1 MSALNITELA
11 CAYDRSARKTSAAA
25 DPLVLSGVNLAIED
39 GEIVCLLGRSG
50 CGKSTLLKA
59 IAGLIQPVSG
69 TIELHGREVSS
80 AARVTPPEQ
89 RGIGMI
95 FQDYALFPHLTVFD
109 NISFGLNSFGLKG
122 AFGQNQ
128 QTSEQVRQRVQDM
141 LQLVNLYGLDQRYP
155 HELSGGQQQR
165 VAIARALANEPSI
178 LLLDEPFSN
187 IDSQVRQHL
196 VREIRDILKQQKV
209 AGLFVTH
216 SREEGFAFADTI
228 AVMGQGRIMQ
238 QGTAFDIYHYPDNRF
253 IADFMGAGNVLPATI
268 EDEFHVSTPLGFV
281 ASTQPLS
288 VEKAG
293 TSLELFI
300 RPQMVAL
307 SAVDK
312 SEGLL
317 SQAST
322 DTFPQATIT
331 RQQFMGK
338 SIRSEIHLN
347 CCQGSYQL
355 VAEHSNPVAGNANVQ
370 LNIIP
375 HDLVLFDADGLNAR
389 QKEEPH
395 HDAQT

>member
-1 MSALNITELA
+1 MSALKITELA
-11 CAYDRSARKTSAAA
+11 CAYDSYAKKSSPPGTNNAIASN
-25 DPLVLSGVNLAIED
+25 LVLSGLNLSIED

-69 TIELHGREVSS
+69 TIELHGKEVSS
-80 AARVTPPEQ
+80 ATRVTPPEQ

-109 NISFGLNSFGLKG
+109 NIAFGLKKK
-122 AFGQNQ
+122 
-128 QTSEQVRQRVQDM
+128 TTEQVRQRVQDM
-141 LQLVNLYGLDQRYP
+141 LQLVNLYGLDKRYP

-228 AVMGQGRIMQ
+228 ALMGQGRIMQ
-238 QGTAFDIYHYPDNRF
+238 QGTAFDIYHHPDNRF
-253 IADFMGAGNVLPATI
+253 IADFMGAGNVLPVTI
-268 EDEFHVSTPLGFV
+268 EDEFHVSTPLGLV
-281 ASTQPLS
+281 KSTQSLPM
-288 VEKAG
+288 EKAEKKE
-293 TSLELFI
+293 SLELFI
-300 RPQMVAL
+300 RPQMVEV

-312 SEGLL
+312 S
-317 SQAST
+317 ANST
-322 DTFPQATIT
+322 TQKSTATFPQATIT

-338 SIRSEIHLN
+338 NIRSEIHLD
-347 CCQGSYQL
+347 CCHGSYQL
-355 VAEHSNPVAGNANVQ
+355 VAEHSNPVSENSIVQ
-370 LNIIP
+370 LSISP
-375 HDLVLFDADGLNAR
+375 HDLVLFDSNGHLVPR
-389 QKEEPH
+389 
-395 HDAQT
+395 

>member
-1 MSALNITELA
+1 MSALKITELA
-11 CAYDRSARKTSAAA
+11 CAYDSYAKKSSPPGTNNAIASN
-25 DPLVLSGVNLAIED
+25 LVLSGLNLSIED

-69 TIELHGREVSS
+69 TIELHGKEVSS
-80 AARVTPPEQ
+80 ATRVTPPEQ

-109 NISFGLNSFGLKG
+109 NIAFGLKKK
-122 AFGQNQ
+122 
-128 QTSEQVRQRVQDM
+128 TTEQVRQRVQDM
-141 LQLVNLYGLDQRYP
+141 LQLVNLYGLDKRYP

-238 QGTAFDIYHYPDNRF
+238 QGTAFDVYHHPYNRF

-268 EDEFHVSTPLGFV
+268 EDEFHVSTPLGLV
-281 ASTQPLS
+281 EATRPLS
-288 VEKAG
+288 MEKSG
-293 TSLELFI
+293 TKESLELFI
-300 RPQMVAL
+300 RPQMLEV

-312 SEGLL
+312 PENSL
-317 SQAST
+317 SQESIS
-322 DTFPQATIT
+322 TFPQATIT

-338 SIRSEIHLN
+338 NIRSEIHLD

-355 VAEHSNPVAGNANVQ
+355 VSEHSNPVAGNSTVQ
-370 LNIIP
+370 LTILP
-375 HDLVLFDADGLNAR
+375 HDLVLFDANGQL
-389 QKEEPH
+389 
-395 HDAQT
+395 TSC

>member
-1 MSALNITELA
+1 MIALKITELA
-11 CAYDRSARKTSAAA
+11 CAYNSLSHKTSNKSGQPGNKTLRSS
-25 DPLVLSGVNLAIED
+25 DLVLSGLDLSIED

-69 TIELHGREVSS
+69 TIELHGKEVSS
-80 AARVTPPEQ
+80 SSRVTPPEQ

-109 NISFGLNSFGLKG
+109 NIAFGLRKL
-122 AFGQNQ
+122 
-128 QTSEQVRQRVQDM
+128 TSKQVIKRVQDM
-141 LQLVNLYGLDQRYP
+141 LELVNLYGLEKRYP

-238 QGTAFDIYHYPDNRF
+238 QGTAFNIYHHPNNRF
-253 IADFMGAGNVLPATI
+253 IADFMGAGNILPARI
-268 EDEFHVSTPLGFV
+268 EDEFHVSTPLGLV
-281 ASTQPLS
+281 KSTHRLP
-288 VEKAG
+288 VNNNEN
-293 TSLELFI
+293 LELFI
-300 RPQMVAL
+300 RPQMVEL
-307 SAVDK
+307 KPVNNKENSYP
-312 SEGLL
+312 
-317 SQAST
+317 QASV
-322 DTFPQATIT
+322 I

-338 SIRSEIHLN
+338 NIRSEIHLD

-355 VAEHSNPVAGNANVQ
+355 VSEHSNPVAENATVQ
-370 LNIIP
+370 LNIVP
-375 HDLVLFDADGLNAR
+375 HGLVLFDADGQVLKN
-389 QKEEPH
+389 
-395 HDAQT
+395 

>member
-1 MSALNITELA
+1 MIALKITELA
-11 CAYDRSARKTSAAA
+11 CAYNSMSHKTSNKRGLPRKKTLRNS
-25 DPLVLSGVNLAIED
+25 DLVLSELDLSIED

-69 TIELHGREVSS
+69 TIELHGKEVSS
-80 AARVTPPEQ
+80 SSRVTPPEQ

-109 NISFGLNSFGLKG
+109 NIAFGLKKLTS
-122 AFGQNQ
+122 Q
-128 QTSEQVRQRVQDM
+128 QIKKRVQDM
-141 LQLVNLYGLDQRYP
+141 LELVNLYGLEKRYP

-238 QGTAFDIYHYPDNRF
+238 QGTAFDIYHHPNNRF
-253 IADFMGAGNVLPATI
+253 IADFMGAGNVLPARI
-268 EDEFHVSTPLGFV
+268 EDEFHVSTPLGMV
-281 ASTQPLS
+281 ESTHRLP
-288 VEKAG
+288 VNNNEN
-293 TSLELFI
+293 LELFI
-300 RPQMVAL
+300 RPQMVEL
-307 SAVDK
+307 KPVNNKENSYP
-312 SEGLL
+312 
-317 SQAST
+317 QASV
-322 DTFPQATIT
+322 I

-338 SIRSEIHLN
+338 NIRSEIHLD

-355 VAEHSNPVAGNANVQ
+355 VSEHSNPVSENSTVQ
-370 LNIIP
+370 LNIVP
-375 HDLVLFDADGLNAR
+375 HSLVLFDADGQVLKN
-389 QKEEPH
+389 
-395 HDAQT
+395 

>member
-1 MSALNITELA
+1 MNALNITELA
-11 CAYDRSARKTSAAA
+11 CAYSSTRKSRDIANN
-25 DPLVLSGVNLAIED
+25 LVLSGLNLSIED

-69 TIELHGREVSS
+69 AIALHGKEVSS

-109 NISFGLNSFGLKG
+109 NIAFGLKK
-122 AFGQNQ
+122 QP
-128 QTSEQVRQRVQDM
+128 SEQIRQRVQEM

-165 VAIARALANEPSI
+165 VAIARALANEPAI

-238 QGTAFDIYHYPDNRF
+238 QGTAFDIYHHPDNRF

-268 EDEFHVSTPLGFV
+268 EDEFHVSTPLGVV
-281 ASTQPLS
+281 ASTQPLPMA
-288 VEKAG
+288 KAG
-293 TSLELFI
+293 NKANLELFI
-300 RPQMVAL
+300 RPQMVTVV
-307 SAVDK
+307 AVDK
-312 SEGLL
+312 TADSL
-317 SQAST
+317 SG
-322 DTFPQATIT
+322 TFPQATIT

-338 SIRSEIHLN
+338 SIRSEIHLD

-355 VAEHSNPVAGNANVQ
+355 VAEHTNPVAGNATVQ

-375 HDLVLFDADGLNAR
+375 HDLALFDANGLNAR
-389 QKEEPH
+389 QKKVV
-395 HDAQT
+395 

>member
-1 MSALNITELA
+1 MIALKITELA
-11 CAYDRSARKTSAAA
+11 CAYNRFSHKASNKRSFNKSERQGGNALRNS
-25 DPLVLSGVNLAIED
+25 DLVLSGLNLSIED

-69 TIELHGREVSS
+69 MIELHGKEVSS
-80 AARVTPPEQ
+80 AFRVTPPEQ

-109 NISFGLNSFGLKG
+109 NVGFGLKE
-122 AFGQNQ
+122 AFGLRK
-128 QTSEQVRQRVQDM
+128 QTSKQVKNRVQDM
-141 LQLVNLYGLDQRYP
+141 LELVNLYGLEKRYP

-238 QGTAFDIYHYPDNRF
+238 QGTAFDIYHHPDNRF
-253 IADFMGAGNVLPATI
+253 IADFMGAGNVLPAKI
-268 EDEFHVSTPLGFV
+268 EDEFHVSTPLGLV
-281 ASTQPLS
+281 ESTHSLLS
-288 VEKAG
+288 KNIANNNEA
-293 TSLELFI
+293 LELFI
-300 RPQMVAL
+300 RPHMV
-307 SAVDK
+307 
-312 SEGLL
+312 GLEPVNKD
-317 SQAST
+317 SYPQASVV
-322 DTFPQATIT
+322 

-338 SIRSEIHLN
+338 SIRSEIHLD

-355 VAEHSNPVAGNANVQ
+355 VSEHSNPVTEGATVQ
-370 LNIIP
+370 LNIFS
-375 HDLVLFDADGLNAR
+375 HDLILFDASSRVLKN
-389 QKEEPH
+389 
-395 HDAQT
+395 

>member
-1 MSALNITELA
+1 MIALKITELA
-11 CAYDRSARKTSAAA
+11 CAYNSLSHKNSNKSGQPGNKTLRSS
-25 DPLVLSGVNLAIED
+25 DLVLSGLDLSIED

-69 TIELHGREVSS
+69 TIELHGKEVSS
-80 AARVTPPEQ
+80 SSRVTPPEQ

-109 NISFGLNSFGLKG
+109 NIAFGLRKL
-122 AFGQNQ
+122 
-128 QTSEQVRQRVQDM
+128 TSKQVIKRVQDM
-141 LQLVNLYGLDQRYP
+141 LELVNLYGLEKRYP

-238 QGTAFDIYHYPDNRF
+238 QGTAFDIYHHPNNRF
-253 IADFMGAGNVLPATI
+253 IADFMGAGNILPARI
-268 EDEFHVSTPLGFV
+268 EDELHVSTPLGLV
-281 ASTQPLS
+281 QSTHRLP
-288 VEKAG
+288 VNNNEK
-293 TSLELFI
+293 LELFI
-300 RPQMVAL
+300 RPQMVEL
-307 SAVDK
+307 KPVNNQENSYP
-312 SEGLL
+312 
-317 SQAST
+317 QASV
-322 DTFPQATIT
+322 I

-338 SIRSEIHLN
+338 NIRSEIHLD

-355 VAEHSNPVAGNANVQ
+355 VSEHSNPVAENATVQ
-370 LNIIP
+370 LNIVP
-375 HDLVLFDADGLNAR
+375 HGLVLFDADGQVLKN
-389 QKEEPH
+389 
-395 HDAQT
+395 

>member
-11 CAYDRSARKTSAAA
+11 CAYDRSARKSSAAA
-25 DPLVLSGVNLAIED
+25 DSLVLSGVNLAIED

-109 NISFGLNSFGLKG
+109 NISFGLKG
-122 AFGQNQ
+122 AFGQNK

-268 EDEFHVSTPLGFV
+268 EDEFHVSTPLGVV

-338 SIRSEIHLN
+338 GIRSEIHLD

-355 VAEHSNPVAGNANVQ
+355 VAEHSNLVAGNANVQ

-389 QKEEPH
+389 QKEEPQ
-395 HDAQT
+395 HDAKT

>member
-1 MSALNITELA
+1 
-11 CAYDRSARKTSAAA
+11 
-25 DPLVLSGVNLAIED
+25 
-39 GEIVCLLGRSG
+39 
-50 CGKSTLLKA
+50 
-59 IAGLIQPVSG
+59 
-69 TIELHGREVSS
+69 
-80 AARVTPPEQ
+80 
-89 RGIGMI
+89 MI

-109 NISFGLNSFGLKG
+109 NIAFGLKK
-122 AFGQNQ
+122 QP
-128 QTSEQVRQRVQDM
+128 SEQIRQRVQEM

-165 VAIARALANEPSI
+165 VAIARALANEPAI

-238 QGTAFDIYHYPDNRF
+238 QGTAFDIYHHPDNRF

-268 EDEFHVSTPLGFV
+268 EDEFHVSTPLGVV
-281 ASTQPLS
+281 ASTQPLPMA
-288 VEKAG
+288 KAG
-293 TSLELFI
+293 NKANLELFI
-300 RPQMVAL
+300 RPQMVTVL
-307 SAVDK
+307 AVDK
-312 SEGLL
+312 TTDSL
-317 SQAST
+317 SG
-322 DTFPQATIT
+322 TFPQATIT

-338 SIRSEIHLN
+338 SIRSEIHLA

-355 VAEHSNPVAGNANVQ
+355 VAEHTNPVAGNATVQ

-375 HDLVLFDADGLNAR
+375 HDLVLFDANGLNAR
-389 QKEEPH
+389 QKKVV
-395 HDAQT
+395 

>member
-1 MSALNITELA
+1 MIALKITELA
-11 CAYDRSARKTSAAA
+11 CAYNSMSHKTSNKREQPGKKMLRNS
-25 DPLVLSGVNLAIED
+25 DLVLSGLDLSIED
-39 GEIVCLLGRSG
+39 GEIICLLGRSG

-69 TIELHGREVSS
+69 TIELHGKEVSS
-80 AARVTPPEQ
+80 SSKVTPAEQ

-109 NISFGLNSFGLKG
+109 NIAFGLRKLTS
-122 AFGQNQ
+122 Q
-128 QTSEQVRQRVQDM
+128 QVKKRVQGI
-141 LQLVNLYGLDQRYP
+141 LELVNLYGLEKRYP

-238 QGTAFDIYHYPDNRF
+238 QGTAFDIYHHPNNRF
-253 IADFMGAGNVLPATI
+253 IADFMGAGNVLPART
-268 EDEFHVSTPLGFV
+268 EDEFHVSTPLGLV
-281 ASTQPLS
+281 ESTHRLP
-288 VEKAG
+288 VNNNEN
-293 TSLELFI
+293 LELFI
-300 RPQMVAL
+300 RPQMVEL
-307 SAVDK
+307 KPVNNKENSYP
-312 SEGLL
+312 
-317 SQAST
+317 QASV
-322 DTFPQATIT
+322 I

-338 SIRSEIHLN
+338 NIRSEIHLD

-355 VAEHSNPVAGNANVQ
+355 VSEHSNPVAENSTVQ
-370 LNIIP
+370 LNILT
-375 HDLVLFDADGLNAR
+375 HDLVLFDADGQVLKN
-389 QKEEPH
+389 
-395 HDAQT
+395 

>member
-1 MSALNITELA
+1 MIALKITELA
-11 CAYDRSARKTSAAA
+11 CAYNSLSHKNSNKSGQPGNKTLRSS
-25 DPLVLSGVNLAIED
+25 DLVLSGLDLSIED

-69 TIELHGREVSS
+69 TIELHGKEVSS
-80 AARVTPPEQ
+80 SSRVTPPEQ

-109 NISFGLNSFGLKG
+109 NIAFGLRKL
-122 AFGQNQ
+122 
-128 QTSEQVRQRVQDM
+128 TSKQVIKRVQDM
-141 LQLVNLYGLDQRYP
+141 LELVNLYGLEKRYP

-238 QGTAFDIYHYPDNRF
+238 QGTAFDIYHHPNNRF
-253 IADFMGAGNVLPATI
+253 IADFMGAGNILPARI
-268 EDEFHVSTPLGFV
+268 EDELHVSTPLGI
-281 ASTQPLS
+281 
-288 VEKAG
+288 VESIHRLPVNNNEK
-293 TSLELFI
+293 LELFI
-300 RPQMVAL
+300 RPQMVEL
-307 SAVDK
+307 KPVNNQENSYP
-312 SEGLL
+312 
-317 SQAST
+317 QASV
-322 DTFPQATIT
+322 I

-338 SIRSEIHLN
+338 NIRSEIHLD

-355 VAEHSNPVAGNANVQ
+355 VSEHSNPVAENATVQ
-370 LNIIP
+370 LNIVP
-375 HDLVLFDADGLNAR
+375 HGLVLFDADGQVLKN
-389 QKEEPH
+389 
-395 HDAQT
+395 